1 MCGMWTSPVENEGPA
16 GPWGTLDIGT
26 SQQPHSPVFL
36 GTQPWE
42 ARERLQTKVRELTIP
57 LFYLFSRH
65 KHLGPGIK
73 LDRACGSTTF
83 CGLDSETERLRE
95 DGENKNFPWY
105 VGAAGEKW
113 WGMGTCVLVLA
124 PPRPSYVT
132 LGKSLGPSFLS
143 YFSSTSWSYGGVI
156 QCSQGGLWNM

>member
-1 MCGMWTSPVENEGPA
+1 MGHFGHWDKPTATFTCVPRHPA
-16 GPWGTLDIGT
+16 LRG
-26 SQQPHSPVFL
+26 Q
-36 GTQPWE
+36 
-42 ARERLQTKVRELTIP
+42 RERLQTKVRELTIP

-113 WGMGTCVLVLA
+113 
-124 PPRPSYVT
+124 
-132 LGKSLGPSFLS
+132 
-143 YFSSTSWSYGGVI
+143 
-156 QCSQGGLWNM
+156 